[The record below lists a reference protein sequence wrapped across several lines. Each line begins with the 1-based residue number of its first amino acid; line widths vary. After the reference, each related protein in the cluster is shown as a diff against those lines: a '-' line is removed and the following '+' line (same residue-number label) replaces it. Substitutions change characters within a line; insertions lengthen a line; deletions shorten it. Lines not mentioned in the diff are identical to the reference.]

1 MPLFALY
8 GCIEHT
14 KVSEMIIP
22 NHAISKWFMVI
33 ISLATAC
40 NVTQDKNES
49 SITSGM
55 LRLGVD
61 ESYSLLM
68 DTEVYTYM
76 SLNKYAKIDYRIAP
90 EQEIM
95 SLLLKDSIQS
105 AVVSRPLNQEELDY
119 FKSIQRIPQSTLIA
133 HDGIAL
139 VVHPEVKDSV
149 VSMQQLQRFFLGQDS
164 LWNQWYTGS
173 NRGKIQVVFDY
184 ENSCNAR
191 TVKEKFG
198 FEHFPKQC
206 YSLNST
212 DSVIRYVSSHPGAM
226 GIISLSW
233 ITDEQDSV
241 CKVYRK
247 LIRPLGIVDPQNVVK
262 PDMPRRPF
270 QAYVFDGSYPLRR
283 DVYYIRTGL
292 SGSLGTG
299 FANHLTGEK
308 GQLIIHR
315 MGMVA
320 ATTPNRIIKIKE

>member
-1 MPLFALY
+1 MIRVQRSIYFFLIAFAML
-8 GCIEHT
+8 
-14 KVSEMIIP
+14 SE
-22 NHAISKWFMVI
+22 
-33 ISLATAC
+33 AC
-40 NVTQDKNES
+40 NVAQDKNKNT
-49 SITSGM
+49 ITSGV
-55 LRLGVD
+55 LKLGVD

-68 DTEVYTYM
+68 DTEVYTYT

-90 EQEIM
+90 EQEVLSM
-95 SLLLKDSIQS
+95 LLKDSIQA
-105 AVVSRPLNQEELDY
+105 AVISRPLNQEELDY

-133 HDGIAL
+133 HDGVAL
-139 VVHPEVKDSV
+139 VVHPQVKDTV
-149 VSMQQLQRFFLGQDS
+149 VSMAQLQQFFSGKNTEWS
-164 LWNQWYTGS
+164 QWYPGS

-184 ENSCNAR
+184 VNSCNAR
-191 TVKEKFG
+191 TIKEKFG
-198 FEHFPKQC
+198 IENFPEQC

-212 DSVIRYVSSHPGAM
+212 DSVIRYVASHPGAM

-241 CKVYRK
+241 CKGYRK
-247 LIRPLGIVDPQNVVK
+247 LIRPLGIQDPNNIVK

-270 QAYVFDGSYPLRR
+270 QAYVFDGTYPLRR

-299 FANHLTGEK
+299 FANHLAGEK

-320 ATTPNRIIKIKE
+320 ANTPNRIIKIKE